1 MSGST
6 TLKNKEIR
14 TSVYTVLSKFLGL
27 KFHSELK
34 DSGIEFESIHRM
46 INLVTGKE
54 NYLVIVNGQQIRFVD
69 AYGFSFHF
77 SMLLASNIKH
87 YDEEYHRLTNLPTNE
102 FTDEVGIEMAYKQ
115 IDCYRFKQKDLLEKL
130 TEFKQKIRP

>member
-6 TLKNKEIR
+6 ILKNKEIR
-14 TSVYTVLSKFLGL
+14 TSVYTVLSKLLGL

-46 INLVTGKE
+46 INLVTSKE

-69 AYGFSFHF
+69 AYGFILHF
-77 SMLLASNIKH
+77 SMLLESNIKY
-87 YDEEYHRLTNLPTNE
+87 YDEEYSRLTERSLNE
-102 FTDEVGIEMAYKQ
+102 FTDEVAIEMAYKQ
-115 IDCYRFKQKDLLEKL
+115 IDCYRFKQRELLEKL
-130 TEFKQKIRP
+130 AEFKKKIRP